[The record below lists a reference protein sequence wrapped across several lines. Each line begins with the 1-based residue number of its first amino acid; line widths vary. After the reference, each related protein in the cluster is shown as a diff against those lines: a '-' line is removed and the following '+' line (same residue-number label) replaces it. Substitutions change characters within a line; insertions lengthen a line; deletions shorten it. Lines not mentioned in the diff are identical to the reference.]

1 MKKIIY
7 SFLAIS
13 LVGTSLQTVSA
24 QDIDSKKLRFGAF
37 VAPNM
42 SWMRPT
48 AAKSDDNVF
57 STKGEG
63 MKVGFTYGLMAEYR
77 FADNY
82 SLVTGLQINMT
93 GGRMNVERLIAPEDS
108 SEAFVRTADF
118 NYTLQYLEIPVAL
131 KMRTNLISGFRFFG
145 QLGVTPSF
153 NVSKKANFTT
163 EVYENGG
170 NKTYADENVKLKGS
184 LGITPILFQ
193 MNIGIGAEYP
203 LSDQLCAY
211 LGVFFNNGFAPDV
224 TNPTKFNMPG
234 YTTATFKDG
243 NTRLNNFALRL
254 GLFF

>member
-7 SFLAIS
+7 SFVAVAFMSMGI
-13 LVGTSLQTVSA
+13 QTASA
-24 QDIDSKKLRFGAF
+24 HDIDSKKLRFGAF

-57 STKGEG
+57 STKGDG
-63 MKVGFTYGLMAEYR
+63 MKIGFTYGLMAEYR
-77 FADNY
+77 FAENY

-93 GGRMNVERLIAPEDS
+93 GGKMDVNRLLAPDDS
-108 SEAFVRTADF
+108 YEFVTKAYFD
-118 NYTLQYLEIPVAL
+118 YTLQYLEIPIAL

-153 NVSKKANFTT
+153 NISKKANFST
-163 EVYENGG
+163 EVYENS
-170 NKTYADENVKLKGS
+170 NIKTYSEENVKLKGS
-184 LGITPILFQ
+184 LGITPVLFQ

-211 LGVFFNNGFAPDV
+211 FGVFFNNGFAPDV

-234 YTTATFKDG
+234 YTTASFKDG